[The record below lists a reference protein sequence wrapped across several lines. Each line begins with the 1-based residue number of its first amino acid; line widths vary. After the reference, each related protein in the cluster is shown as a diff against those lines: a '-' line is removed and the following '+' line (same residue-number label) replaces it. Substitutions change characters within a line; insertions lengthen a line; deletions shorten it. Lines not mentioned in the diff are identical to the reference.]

1 MREYLAD
8 DLNAPEALKA
18 LDAWA
23 IDALTRAQMTSTG
36 AVAPVGGAELIR
48 DILAARLG
56 VTL

>member
-23 IDALTRAQMTSTG
+23 IDALTRAQTTSTG
-36 AVAPVGGAELIR
+36 AAAPVGGAELIR